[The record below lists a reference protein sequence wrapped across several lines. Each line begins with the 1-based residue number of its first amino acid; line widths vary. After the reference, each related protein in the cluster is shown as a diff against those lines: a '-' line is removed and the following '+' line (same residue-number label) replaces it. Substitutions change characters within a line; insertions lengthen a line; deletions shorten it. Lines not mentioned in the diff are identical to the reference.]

1 MAFVL
6 KQSAT
11 YNWPIPLELPAD
23 GGRKE
28 KFSFDGE
35 FRRLPQSRINEII
48 KIARA
53 MQFGRSPDDEELDDK
68 TAAREILVG
77 WTGVVDD
84 DGKEI
89 PFSEAALGQL
99 LEIPTIGAQIIKAW
113 FESMELA
120 KKPTSKM
127 R

>member
-11 YNWPIPLELPAD
+11 YSWPIPLELPAD

-48 KIARA
+48 KVARA
-53 MQFGRSPDDEELDDK
+53 MEYGRSLDDEELDDK

-89 PFSEAALGQL
+89 PFSDAALGQL
-99 LEIPTIGAQIIKAW
+99 LEIPTIGAQIIRAW
-113 FESMELA
+113 FDSMDTA
-120 KKPTSKM
+120 KKQTS
-127 R
+127 RTR

>member
-1 MAFVL
+1 MTFVL

-23 GGRKE
+23 GGRKD

-48 KIARA
+48 KVARA
-53 MQFGRSPDDEELDDK
+53 MEYGRSLDDEELDDK

-89 PFSEAALGQL
+89 PFSDAALGQL
-99 LEIPTIGAQIIKAW
+99 LEIPTIGAQIIRAW
-113 FESMELA
+113 FDSMDVA
-120 KKPTSKM
+120 KKQTS
-127 R
+127 RTR